1 MNAETQIA
9 ARAREG
15 EVRFEG
21 VQKAFGSALAVRGLD
36 LAIRGGE
43 FLSLLGPSGCGKT
56 TTLRMLA
63 GLEFPTAG
71 TISIGGRVVNAVPPG
86 ERDIAMVFQ
95 SYALYPHMTVGENIA
110 YPLKKR
116 GVPKAERAE
125 RVARVAEMLQ
135 LGALLSRKPR
145 QLSGGQQQRVALGRA
160 LVREP
165 RVFLLDEP
173 LSNLDAKLRHHMRA
187 ELIEL
192 HRRLGRTFVYVTHDQ
207 LEAMTMSDRIA
218 VMHEGVLQQLG
229 TPGEVYGRPANLFV
243 AAFIGSPAMNLLHGR
258 IAEGEFRHAA
268 LRLSCTGAPS
278 ADAVLGIRPEDVTL
292 GTGALPGAHPS
303 GGADRPRADR
313 RARHRGRR
321 EADDPRRCRGAAAGG
336 RGAGLGRP
344 RAAPAPV
351 RHRKRDGAS
360 TPRSP
365 PDHPEERAYGPQQ
378 RGTGR
383 GRCPR

>member
-1 MNAETQIA
+1 MNAATDIT
-9 ARAREG
+9 ARARDG

-21 VQKAFGSALAVRGLD
+21 VQKAFGSSLAVRGLD

-110 YPLKKR
+110 YPLRKR

-173 LSNLDAKLRHHMRA
+173 LSNLDAKLRHHMRG

-258 IAEGEFRHAA
+258 VAEGTFQHAA
-268 LRLSCTGAPS
+268 LRLSCAGVPS
-278 ADAVLGIRPEDVTL
+278 SDAVLGIRPEDVTL
-292 GTGALPGAHPS
+292 GTGPFRARIRLVEPTGHEQIAVLDIE
-303 GGADRPRADR
+303 GGEKLTIRADAEAPLKAGEALDWGV
-313 RARHRGRR
+313 RAPRLHLFDKSSGRR
-321 EADDPRRCRGAAAGG
+321 LDAA
-336 RGAGLGRP
+336 L
-344 RAAPAPV
+344 AA
-351 RHRKRDGAS
+351 
-360 TPRSP
+360 
-365 PDHPEERAYGPQQ
+365 
-378 RGTGR
+378 
-383 GRCPR
+383 